1 MTFDDT
7 SYVKIMKLL
16 FYYIEEENH
25 RYSVLGYRIDAGPG
39 KLQSCPFYYN
49 LLSCSFSLS
58 LSSFIKKNFHSPLLK
73 PTTIHRQLSY
83 EPTLLVY
90 VIS

>member
-1 MTFDDT
+1 MSSRHVFVVCGGAMTFDDT

-39 KLQSCPFYYN
+39 KLQSCPFVPFIIISSAAHSRYF
-49 LLSCSFSLS
+49 CHLS
-58 LSSFIKKNFHSPLLK
+58 LKKISIPHS
-73 PTTIHRQLSY
+73 
-83 EPTLLVY
+83 
-90 VIS
+90 